1 MKPIVYQLLP
11 RLFGNKNLTRKP
23 NGSIE
28 ENGCGKFN
36 DLDDKTLERIRSL
49 GVTHVWFTGV
59 IRHATQTDYTAF
71 NIPRQHPQVVKGRAG
86 SPYAIADYYDVDPDL
101 AVDVEHRMAEF
112 EALLQRTHAN
122 GMKVVI
128 DFVPNHVA
136 REYQSVCK
144 PADESDLGEN
154 DDSEKHFSI
163 ENNFYYLWGQ
173 PLELPDDVL
182 NRENSPSSK
191 NNQETSSFQEIP
203 AKATGNDQFSNRPSG
218 NDWYET
224 VKLNYGVD
232 YCDAGGRSEHFDP
245 IPDTWHKMLHILLF
259 WAGKGVDAFRCDMVF
274 MVPVAFWQWAIAQVK
289 KQYPNIKFIGEIYDP
304 PLYRSYVE
312 AGFDWLY
319 DKVGMYDCL
328 RDVVCGRRPA
338 SDISACWQSSGDLL
352 DHMLYFLEN
361 HDEQRI
367 ASDFF
372 ASYARKA
379 VPAAIVAALLNRS
392 PFMLYAGQEFGER
405 GMDSEGFSGCD
416 GRTTIFD
423 YWCVDTLR
431 RGYYFPMHLNND
443 EKRLRSFYRQLLT
456 VANQEKA
463 VSEGEF
469 FDLMYCNMQSW
480 QFNSNQQYAFL
491 RKADNELLLVV
502 VNFSDKQ
509 IRCGVMI
516 PQHAFNYLEIKEL
529 NDAKA
534 IDLFTKETVRTKL
547 CADGIVE
554 VDIAAFSGR
563 AYKFSL

>member
-36 DLDDKTLERIRSL
+36 DLDNKTLKRIRSL

-144 PADESDLGEN
+144 PAEESDLGEN
-154 DDSEKHFSI
+154 DDSDKHFSI

-191 NNQETSSFQEIP
+191 NNQDTSSFQEIP

-245 IPDTWHKMLHILLF
+245 IPNTWHKMLHILLF

-312 AGFDWLY
+312 AGFDSLY

-372 ASYARKA
+372 ASDARKA
-379 VPAAIVAALLNRS
+379 VPATIVAALLNRS

-431 RGYYFPMHLNND
+431 RGYYFPMRLNNV

-491 RKADNELLLVV
+491 LKADDELLLVV
-502 VNFSDKQ
+502 ANFSDDAV
-509 IRCGVMI
+509 RCGVLI
-516 PQHAFNYLEIKEL
+516 PQHAFDFLKIT
-529 NDAKA
+529 AQKA
-534 IDLFTKETVRTKL
+534 ITATDLLTGETLTTSL
-547 CADGIVE
+547 LADATVE
-554 VDIAAFSGR
+554 ISINAYSGR
-563 AYKFSL
+563 VLKFSL